1 LPTRWETTTKLG
13 QLLIWGS
20 RGIDEVKGKLV
31 VEALSL
37 PEGDPSLL
45 DGLPWQS
52 FNHPKGEND

>member
-1 LPTRWETTTKLG
+1 VV
-13 QLLIWGS
+13 IWFS
-20 RGIDEVKGKLV
+20 RGIDEVKGKLLL
-31 VEALSL
+31 EALSL